1 MDCPHIVD
9 NVALGKDSIK
19 AAKSSTISVV
29 PAAGRPS
36 SPVICLPTAPG
47 IVPPTADKPP
57 VDPVASPAPSAA
69 PSAAAVTHVAVC
81 TASSSPT
88 VPSRHWKCAECS
100 ISKDNWMCLQCGV
113 VLCGRYDN
121 GHALKHS
128 NTNQNHNICMNIS
141 NQSVYCYKCDE
152 FVINDTIENAL
163 EEIRQELKEGN
174 GDQLDTI
181 SETSSTLEE
190 ISSSKSIQE
199 TASTSSSSDSGWEEP
214 APIPALPIPAPAAVS
229 SITVSARK
237 LRPRK
242 RTISSDSNN
251 ENGAST
257 AKRKSMR
264 RVVGLRNLGNT
275 CFMNSVLQS
284 LSNIQEFSCYFNTM
298 PALETKHKQ
307 KAYHSRSMKETL
319 DDVFVVEELR
329 KVLLNLSQ
337 GGDGSKGAISP
348 ECLFLVIWKV
358 VPQFRG
364 HRQHDAHEFLRYMLD
379 RLHTELQ
386 QVSFPMD
393 LGGQKPGESKNPYN
407 VSGLSHLQAK
417 GRHSIVTNVFGGV
430 LQSEVRCLICGM
442 ESKKHDPFL
451 DLSLDIPEK
460 YYSKDHSAESG
471 SSGGDAANGSG
482 SAPVCHISDCLQ
494 SFTEVEELAETE
506 LYYCNSCKCKQKSTK
521 RFWIRRLPNVLC
533 LHIKRFRWNNF
544 YRTKI
549 DLRIAFP
556 INALDMSQFV
566 LNNGPETRRSN
577 SSCNIYDLAAVIV
590 HHGNGSSCG
599 HYTSFAINNGVWMHF
614 NDHTVKEVSSSAVAE
629 CKPYILFYIKRDP
642 TNANRPSTTLTT
654 TTNTAAVANTS
665 GGTATAN
672 QSS

>member
-1 MDCPHIVD
+1 MDCPHIGD
-9 NVALGKDSIK
+9 NVVLRKDAVRNLK
-19 AAKSSTISVV
+19 LTLV
-29 PAAGRPS
+29 GQ
-36 SPVICLPTAPG
+36 
-47 IVPPTADKPP
+47 
-57 VDPVASPAPSAA
+57 PAPS
-69 PSAAAVTHVAVC
+69 SETSGTTVVSST
-81 TASSSPT
+81 SSSPA
-88 VPSRHWKCAECS
+88 SFSKLWKCAECS
-100 ISKDNWMCLQCGV
+100 GKDNWMCLQCGSV
-113 VLCGRYDN
+113 RCGRYES

-128 NTNQNHNICMNIS
+128 SQRNHSICINTINL
-141 NQSVYCYKCDE
+141 SVYCYKCDE
-152 FVINDTIENAL
+152 FVVNDTTDNVL
-163 EEIRQELKEGN
+163 EEIRQELKD
-174 GDQLDTI
+174 GDCDTV
-181 SETSSTLEE
+181 SETSSTMEE
-190 ISSSKSIQE
+190 ISSSKSAQE
-199 TASTSSSSDSGWEEP
+199 NASTSSSSDSGWEEP
-214 APIPALPIPAPAAVS
+214 SSSSAVS
-229 SITVSARK
+229 STSSHHSGTTATAATTPTTSATASRK

-251 ENGAST
+251 ENGSAANSGT
-257 AKRKSMR
+257 GSSSSSQAKRKSMR

-284 LSNIQEFSCYFNTM
+284 LSNIQEFSCYFNAM
-298 PALETKHKQ
+298 PSLETGKHKQ
-307 KAYHSRSMKETL
+307 KAYHSRSMKENL

-386 QVSFPMD
+386 QVSFPVVD
-393 LGGQKPGESKNPYN
+393 TSTGSGGGVGGSSHKPGEGGGGGGGVKPNPYN
-407 VSGLSHLQAK
+407 VPALSHLHTK
-417 GRHSIVTNVFGGV
+417 GRNSIVTNVFGGI

-460 YYSKDHSAESG
+460 FYNKESTDG
-471 SSGGDAANGSG
+471 GGDKDKDGN
-482 SAPVCHISDCLQ
+482 APVCHISDCLS

-549 DLRIAFP
+549 DLRISFP

-577 SSCNIYDLAAVIV
+577 SSCNVYDLAAVIV

-614 NDHTVKEVSSSAVAE
+614 NDHTVKEVSSAAVAD

-642 TNANRPSTTLTT
+642 TNASRLPS
-654 TTNTAAVANTS
+654 A
-665 GGTATAN
+665 
-672 QSS
+672 SSSS

>member
-9 NVALGKDSIK
+9 NVGLGKESIRAVK
-19 AAKSSTISVV
+19 NGNIAGTAVSAVVAAEPITPAGNPLATNVSDAVALSDVV
-29 PAAGRPS
+29 VAA
-36 SPVICLPTAPG
+36 SPTTVLT
-47 IVPPTADKPP
+47 
-57 VDPVASPAPSAA
+57 VAS
-69 PSAAAVTHVAVC
+69 
-81 TASSSPT
+81 TASSS
-88 VPSRHWKCAECS
+88 SSSSSSSAASSKHWKCTECS
-100 ISKDNWMCLQCGV
+100 ISKDNWMCLQCGA

-128 NTNQNHNICMNIS
+128 NTNKNHNICMNTS

-152 FVINDTIENAL
+152 FVINDTNDNAL
-163 EEIRQELKEGN
+163 EELRQELKEGN
-174 GDQLDTI
+174 GDQMDTI

-190 ISSSKSIQE
+190 ISSSKSTQE

-214 APIPALPIPAPAAVS
+214 SPTALVTPVPIPAVAIVS
-229 SITVSARK
+229 SRK

-251 ENGAST
+251 ENGATT

-298 PALETKHKQ
+298 PALEMKHKQ
-307 KAYHSRSMKETL
+307 KAYHSRSIKETM

-386 QVSFPMD
+386 QVSFPMEMSG
-393 LGGQKPGESKNPYN
+393 LKSGENKNPYN

-417 GRHSIVTNVFGGV
+417 GRNSIVTNVFGGV

-460 YYSKDHSAESG
+460 FYSKEHASDGGGNAVDAA
-471 SSGGDAANGSG
+471 SGGSG
-482 SAPVCHISDCLQ
+482 APVCHIADCLS

-614 NDHTVKEVSSSAVAE
+614 NDHTVKEVSSTAVAE

-642 TNANRPSTTLTT
+642 TNANRLSTIG
-654 TTNTAAVANTS
+654 TAAPGAA
-665 GGTATAN
+665 GAN

>member
-1 MDCPHIVD
+1 MDCPHIGD
-9 NVALGKDSIK
+9 NVVLRKDAVRNLK
-19 AAKSSTISVV
+19 MAVCV
-29 PAAGRPS
+29 PPIATTVPPGTGTPPAT
-36 SPVICLPTAPG
+36 SPVAISKL
-47 IVPPTADKPP
+47 
-57 VDPVASPAPSAA
+57 
-69 PSAAAVTHVAVC
+69 
-81 TASSSPT
+81 
-88 VPSRHWKCAECS
+88 WKCAECTG
-100 ISKDNWMCLQCGV
+100 KDNWMCLQCGSV
-113 VLCGRYDN
+113 RCGRYES

-128 NTNQNHNICMNIS
+128 SKQNHNICINIV
-141 NQSVYCYKCDE
+141 NLSVYCYKCDE
-152 FVINDTIENAL
+152 FVVNDTPENTL
-163 EEIRQELKEGN
+163 EEIRQELKD
-174 GDQLDTI
+174 GDGDTV
-181 SETSSTLEE
+181 SETSSTMEE
-190 ISSSKSIQE
+190 ISSSKSGQE
-199 TASTSSSSDSGWEEP
+199 TASSTSSSSDSGWEEP
-214 APIPALPIPAPAAVS
+214 STVS
-229 SITVSARK
+229 SVSSSTTTSSSTSASASPSARK

-251 ENGAST
+251 ENGTAAGGGGAAA

-284 LSNIQEFSCYFNTM
+284 LSNIQEFSGYFNTM
-298 PALETKHKQ
+298 PSLETGKHKQ
-307 KAYHSRSMKETL
+307 KSYHSRSMKENL

-348 ECLFLVIWKV
+348 ESLFLVIWKV

-386 QVSFPMD
+386 QVSFPVEISST
-393 LGGQKPGESKNPYN
+393 LAQKTGEAKSNPYN
-407 VSGLSHLQAK
+407 VPALSHLQSK
-417 GRHSIVTNVFGGV
+417 GRNSIVTNVFGGI

-460 YYSKDHSAESG
+460 FYNKDPPE
-471 SSGGDAANGSG
+471 GGEKDKDGN
-482 SAPVCHISDCLQ
+482 APVCNVSDCLA
-494 SFTEVEELAETE
+494 SFTEVEELTETE
-506 LYYCNSCKCKQKSTK
+506 LYYCSSCKCKQKSTK

-549 DLRIAFP
+549 DLRISFP

-614 NDHTVKEVSSSAVAE
+614 NDHSVKEVSSAAVAE

-642 TNANRPSTTLTT
+642 TNTSRLLAPSSATTVGAPT
-654 TTNTAAVANTS
+654 
-665 GGTATAN
+665 TATA
-672 QSS
+672 S

>member
-9 NVALGKDSIK
+9 NVGLGKDSIRIVR
-19 AAKSSTISVV
+19 SNFSTTPSCNVSAV
-29 PAAGRPS
+29 GDPAAGR
-36 SPVICLPTAPG
+36 ILIPTVG
-47 IVPPTADKPP
+47 SDVT
-57 VDPVASPAPSAA
+57 
-69 PSAAAVTHVAVC
+69 AAVTLSHVAVSQAVLTATS
-81 TASSSPT
+81 TASST
-88 VPSRHWKCAECS
+88 VASKHWKCAECS
-100 ISKDNWMCLQCGV
+100 ISKDNWMCLQCGA

-128 NTNQNHNICMNIS
+128 NTNRNHNICINTS

-152 FVINDTIENAL
+152 FVINDTNDNAL
-163 EEIRQELKEGN
+163 EELRQELKESN
-174 GDQLDTI
+174 GDQMDTI

-190 ISSSKSIQE
+190 ISSSKSTQE

-214 APIPALPIPAPAAVS
+214 APSALAIPLPVS
-229 SITVSARK
+229 SITIVSSRK

-251 ENGAST
+251 ENGATT

-298 PALETKHKQ
+298 PALEMKHKQ
-307 KAYHSRSMKETL
+307 KAYHSRSMKETM

-386 QVSFPMD
+386 QVSFPVE
-393 LGGQKPGESKNPYN
+393 LSGPKSGEHKNPYN

-417 GRHSIVTNVFGGV
+417 GRNSIVTNVFGGV

-460 YYSKDHSAESG
+460 FYSKDHSAD
-471 SSGGDAANGSG
+471 SSSTGTDGVNGAGATS
-482 SAPVCHISDCLQ
+482 VCHISDCLS

-614 NDHTVKEVSSSAVAE
+614 NDHTVKEVSSAAVAE

-642 TNANRPSTTLTT
+642 TNANRLSTTSTVAPGTT
-654 TTNTAAVANTS
+654 VAH
-665 GGTATAN
+665 

>member
-1 MDCPHIVD
+1 MDCPHIGD
-9 NVALGKDSIK
+9 NVVLRKDAVRNLK
-19 AAKSSTISVV
+19 LTLVGGQPASSETSGTVV
-29 PAAGRPS
+29 S
-36 SPVICLPTAPG
+36 S
-47 IVPPTADKPP
+47 
-57 VDPVASPAPSAA
+57 SS
-69 PSAAAVTHVAVC
+69 
-81 TASSSPT
+81 SSSPA
-88 VPSRHWKCAECS
+88 SFSKLWKCAECS
-100 ISKDNWMCLQCGV
+100 GKDNWMCLQCGSV
-113 VLCGRYDN
+113 RCGRYES

-128 NTNQNHNICMNIS
+128 SQRNHSICINTINL
-141 NQSVYCYKCDE
+141 SVYCYKCDE
-152 FVINDTIENAL
+152 FVVNDTTDNVL
-163 EEIRQELKEGN
+163 EEVRQELKD
-174 GDQLDTI
+174 GDCDTV
-181 SETSSTLEE
+181 SETSSTMEE
-190 ISSSKSIQE
+190 ISSSKSAQE
-199 TASTSSSSDSGWEEP
+199 NASSTSSSSDSGWEEP
-214 APIPALPIPAPAAVS
+214 SSSSAVSSTSSHSGTPAPATAS
-229 SITVSARK
+229 TPTSGGAARK

-251 ENGAST
+251 ENGTAANNST
-257 AKRKSMR
+257 GSSSHQAKRKSMR

-284 LSNIQEFSCYFNTM
+284 LSNIQEFSCYFNAM
-298 PALETKHKQ
+298 PSLETGKHKQ
-307 KAYHSRSMKETL
+307 KAYHSRSMKENL

-386 QVSFPMD
+386 QVSFPVVD
-393 LGGQKPGESKNPYN
+393 TSSSSSGSSHKPGEGGGGIGGVKPNPYN
-407 VSGLSHLQAK
+407 VPALSHLHTK
-417 GRHSIVTNVFGGV
+417 GRNSIVTNVFGGI

-460 YYSKDHSAESG
+460 FYSKESTEG
-471 SSGGDAANGSG
+471 GGDKDKDGN
-482 SAPVCHISDCLQ
+482 APVCHISDCLS

-549 DLRIAFP
+549 DLRISFP

-577 SSCNIYDLAAVIV
+577 SSCNVYDLAAVIV

-614 NDHTVKEVSSSAVAE
+614 NDHTVKEVSSAAVAD

-642 TNANRPSTTLTT
+642 TNASRLPST
-654 TTNTAAVANTS
+654 
-665 GGTATAN
+665 
-672 QSS
+672 SSSS

>member
-1 MDCPHIVD
+1 MDCPHIGD
-9 NVALGKDSIK
+9 NVVLRKDAVRNLK
-19 AAKSSTISVV
+19 LTLVGGQPASSETSGTVV
-29 PAAGRPS
+29 S
-36 SPVICLPTAPG
+36 S
-47 IVPPTADKPP
+47 
-57 VDPVASPAPSAA
+57 SS
-69 PSAAAVTHVAVC
+69 S
-81 TASSSPT
+81 SSSPA
-88 VPSRHWKCAECS
+88 SFSKLWKCAECS
-100 ISKDNWMCLQCGV
+100 GKDNWMCLQCGSV
-113 VLCGRYDN
+113 RCGRYES

-128 NTNQNHNICMNIS
+128 SQRNHSICINTINL
-141 NQSVYCYKCDE
+141 SVYCYKCDE
-152 FVINDTIENAL
+152 FVVNDTNDNVL
-163 EEIRQELKEGN
+163 EEIRQELKD
-174 GDQLDTI
+174 GDCDTV
-181 SETSSTLEE
+181 SETSSTMEE
-190 ISSSKSIQE
+190 ISSSKSAQE
-199 TASTSSSSDSGWEEP
+199 NASSTSSSSDSGWEEP
-214 APIPALPIPAPAAVS
+214 SSSSAVSSTSSHSGTPAPATA
-229 SITVSARK
+229 TTPTSAAAASRK

-251 ENGAST
+251 ENGTVANNSST
-257 AKRKSMR
+257 SSSQAKRKSMR

-284 LSNIQEFSCYFNTM
+284 LSNIQEFSCYFNAM
-298 PALETKHKQ
+298 PSLETGKHKQ
-307 KAYHSRSMKETL
+307 KAYHSRSMKENL

-386 QVSFPMD
+386 QVSFPVVD
-393 LGGQKPGESKNPYN
+393 TSSSGSGGSLHKPSEGGGGGGGIGGVKLNPYN
-407 VSGLSHLQAK
+407 VPALSHLHTK
-417 GRHSIVTNVFGGV
+417 GRNSIVTNVFGGI

-460 YYSKDHSAESG
+460 FYNKESTDG
-471 SSGGDAANGSG
+471 GSG
-482 SAPVCHISDCLQ
+482 DKDGNAPVCHISDCLS

-549 DLRIAFP
+549 DLRISFP

-577 SSCNIYDLAAVIV
+577 SSCNVYDLAAVIV

-614 NDHTVKEVSSSAVAE
+614 NDHTVKEVSSAAVAD

-642 TNANRPSTTLTT
+642 TNASRLPS
-654 TTNTAAVANTS
+654 
-665 GGTATAN
+665 
-672 QSS
+672 SSS

>member
-1 MDCPHIVD
+1 
-9 NVALGKDSIK
+9 
-19 AAKSSTISVV
+19 
-29 PAAGRPS
+29 
-36 SPVICLPTAPG
+36 
-47 IVPPTADKPP
+47 
-57 VDPVASPAPSAA
+57 
-69 PSAAAVTHVAVC
+69 
-81 TASSSPT
+81 
-88 VPSRHWKCAECS
+88 
-100 ISKDNWMCLQCGV
+100 
-113 VLCGRYDN
+113 
-121 GHALKHS
+121 
-128 NTNQNHNICMNIS
+128 
-141 NQSVYCYKCDE
+141 
-152 FVINDTIENAL
+152 
-163 EEIRQELKEGN
+163 
-174 GDQLDTI
+174 
-181 SETSSTLEE
+181 
-190 ISSSKSIQE
+190 
-199 TASTSSSSDSGWEEP
+199 
-214 APIPALPIPAPAAVS
+214 
-229 SITVSARK
+229 
-237 LRPRK
+237 
-242 RTISSDSNN
+242 
-251 ENGAST
+251 
-257 AKRKSMR
+257 
-264 RVVGLRNLGNT
+264 
-275 CFMNSVLQS
+275 
-284 LSNIQEFSCYFNTM
+284 
-298 PALETKHKQ
+298 
-307 KAYHSRSMKETL
+307 MKENL

-386 QVSFPMD
+386 QVSFPVD
-393 LGGQKPGESKNPYN
+393 GSGSGLAGGGGHKPGEGKPNPYN
-407 VSGLSHLQAK
+407 VPALSHLHTK
-417 GRHSIVTNVFGGV
+417 GRNSIVTNVFGGI

-460 YYSKDHSAESG
+460 FYTKESAVEGADKDK
-471 SSGGDAANGSG
+471 D
-482 SAPVCHISDCLQ
+482 APVCHISDCLS

-549 DLRIAFP
+549 DLRISFP

-577 SSCNIYDLAAVIV
+577 SSCNVYDLAAVIV

-614 NDHTVKEVSSSAVAE
+614 NDHTVKEVSSAAVAD

-642 TNANRPSTTLTT
+642 TNASR
-654 TTNTAAVANTS
+654 V
-665 GGTATAN
+665 GG

>member
-1 MDCPHIVD
+1 MDCPHIGD
-9 NVALGKDSIK
+9 NVVLRKDAVRNLKLTLVGQPAPGSETSGTTVV
-19 AAKSSTISVV
+19 SST
-29 PAAGRPS
+29 
-36 SPVICLPTAPG
+36 
-47 IVPPTADKPP
+47 
-57 VDPVASPAPSAA
+57 
-69 PSAAAVTHVAVC
+69 
-81 TASSSPT
+81 SSSPA
-88 VPSRHWKCAECS
+88 SFSKLWKCAECS
-100 ISKDNWMCLQCGV
+100 GKDNWMCLQCGSV
-113 VLCGRYDN
+113 RCGRYES

-128 NTNQNHNICMNIS
+128 SQRNHSICINTINL
-141 NQSVYCYKCDE
+141 SVYCYKCDE
-152 FVINDTIENAL
+152 FVVNDTTDNVL
-163 EEIRQELKEGN
+163 EEIRQELKD
-174 GDQLDTI
+174 GDCDTV
-181 SETSSTLEE
+181 SETSSTMEE
-190 ISSSKSIQE
+190 ISSSKSAQE
-199 TASTSSSSDSGWEEP
+199 NSSSDSGWEEP
-214 APIPALPIPAPAAVS
+214 SSSSAVS
-229 SITVSARK
+229 STSSHHSGTPATAATTPTTSATASRK

-251 ENGAST
+251 ENGSAANSGT
-257 AKRKSMR
+257 GSSSSSQAKRKSMR

-284 LSNIQEFSCYFNTM
+284 LSNIQEFSCYFNAM
-298 PALETKHKQ
+298 PSLETGKHKQ
-307 KAYHSRSMKETL
+307 KAYHSRSMKENL

-386 QVSFPMD
+386 QVSFPVVD
-393 LGGQKPGESKNPYN
+393 TSTGSGGGVGGSSHKPGEGGGGGGCVKPNPYN
-407 VSGLSHLQAK
+407 VPALSHLHTK
-417 GRHSIVTNVFGGV
+417 GRNSIVTNVFGGI

-460 YYSKDHSAESG
+460 FYNKESTDGGGEKDKDRNE
-471 SSGGDAANGSG
+471 
-482 SAPVCHISDCLQ
+482 PVCHISDCLS

-549 DLRIAFP
+549 DLRISFP

-577 SSCNIYDLAAVIV
+577 SSCNVYDLAAVIV

-614 NDHTVKEVSSSAVAE
+614 NDHTVKEVSSAAVAD

-642 TNANRPSTTLTT
+642 TNASRLPS
-654 TTNTAAVANTS
+654 A
-665 GGTATAN
+665 
-672 QSS
+672 SSSS

>member
-1 MDCPHIVD
+1 MECPHICD
-9 NVALGKDSIK
+9 NVVLRKDAVRNLKITLCGGSL
-19 AAKSSTISVV
+19 AAAAPGTGTP
-29 PAAGRPS
+29 PAS
-36 SPVICLPTAPG
+36 SPVAFSKL
-47 IVPPTADKPP
+47 
-57 VDPVASPAPSAA
+57 
-69 PSAAAVTHVAVC
+69 
-81 TASSSPT
+81 
-88 VPSRHWKCAECS
+88 WKCAECS
-100 ISKDNWMCLQCGV
+100 GKDNWMCLQCGS
-113 VLCGRYDN
+113 VLCGRYESA
-121 GHALKHS
+121 HALKHS
-128 NTNQNHNICMNIS
+128 SKQSHNICINTI
-141 NQSVYCYKCDE
+141 NLSVYCYKCDE
-152 FVINDTIENAL
+152 FVVNDTIDNVL
-163 EEIRQELKEGN
+163 DEIRQELKD
-174 GDQLDTI
+174 GDSDAV
-181 SETSSTLEE
+181 SETSSTMEE
-190 ISSSKSIQE
+190 ISSSKSVQE
-199 TASTSSSSDSGWEEP
+199 TASSTSSSSDSGWEEQGT
-214 APIPALPIPAPAAVS
+214 ASSTVSLSTVS
-229 SITVSARK
+229 SASSIRK

-242 RTISSDSNN
+242 RTISNDSNN
-251 ENGAST
+251 ENGVGN
-257 AKRKSMR
+257 AKRKSIR

-298 PALETKHKQ
+298 PSLEASKQKQ
-307 KAYHSRSMKETL
+307 KAYHSRSMKENM

-386 QVSFPMD
+386 QVSFPVEPTMASP
-393 LGGQKPGESKNPYN
+393 QKIGEPVKPNPYN
-407 VSGLSHLQAK
+407 VPALSHLHTK
-417 GRHSIVTNVFGGV
+417 GRNSIVTNVFGGV

-460 YYSKDHSAESG
+460 FYCKDPPEMAEKDKDG
-471 SSGGDAANGSG
+471 T
-482 SAPVCHISDCLQ
+482 APVCNISDCLS

-549 DLRIAFP
+549 DLRITFP
-556 INALDMSQFV
+556 INSLDMSQFV
-566 LNNGPETRRSN
+566 LSNGPETRRSN

-614 NDHTVKEVSSSAVAE
+614 NDHTVKEVSSAAVAE
-629 CKPYILFYIKRDP
+629 CKPYILFYIKRD
-642 TNANRPSTTLTT
+642 
-654 TTNTAAVANTS
+654 TTNTS
-665 GGTATAN
+665 RLSSCGPTATG
-672 QSS
+672 S

>member
-1 MDCPHIVD
+1 MDCPHIGD
-9 NVALGKDSIK
+9 NVVLRKDAVRTLKLSVCGG
-19 AAKSSTISVV
+19 STTFAV
-29 PAAGRPS
+29 P
-36 SPVICLPTAPG
+36 VPG
-47 IVPPTADKPP
+47 TGTPPTAS
-57 VDPVASPAPSAA
+57 PVAISKL
-69 PSAAAVTHVAVC
+69 
-81 TASSSPT
+81 
-88 VPSRHWKCAECS
+88 WKCAECS
-100 ISKDNWMCLQCGV
+100 GKDNWMCLQCGSV
-113 VLCGRYDN
+113 RCGRYES

-128 NTNQNHNICMNIS
+128 SKQNHNICINTV
-141 NQSVYCYKCDE
+141 NLSVYCYKCDE
-152 FVINDTIENAL
+152 FVVNDTTDNVL
-163 EEIRQELKEGN
+163 EEIRQELKD
-174 GDQLDTI
+174 GDGDTV
-181 SETSSTLEE
+181 SETSSTMEE
-190 ISSSKSIQE
+190 ISSSKSTQE
-199 TASTSSSSDSGWEEP
+199 TASSTSSSSDSGWEEP
-214 APIPALPIPAPAAVS
+214 STASSVS
-229 SITVSARK
+229 SITSASLSIARK

-251 ENGAST
+251 ENGTAGAGQN

-298 PALETKHKQ
+298 PSLETSKQ
-307 KAYHSRSMKETL
+307 KPKAYHSRSMKENL

-386 QVSFPMD
+386 QVSFPMEIASP
-393 LGGQKPGESKNPYN
+393 LAQKAGETKTNPYN
-407 VSGLSHLQAK
+407 VPALSHLQSK
-417 GRHSIVTNVFGGV
+417 GRNSIVTNVFGGV

-460 YYSKDHSAESG
+460 FYNKDPLE
-471 SSGGDAANGSG
+471 GGEKDKDGNT
-482 SAPVCHISDCLQ
+482 PVCNISDCLA
-494 SFTEVEELAETE
+494 SFTEVEELTETE
-506 LYYCNSCKCKQKSTK
+506 LYYCSSCKCKQKSTK

-549 DLRIAFP
+549 DLRISFP

-577 SSCNIYDLAAVIV
+577 SSCNVYDLAAVIV

-599 HYTSFAINNGVWMHF
+599 HYTSFAINNGIWMHF
-614 NDHTVKEVSSSAVAE
+614 NDHSVKEVSSSAVAE

-642 TNANRPSTTLTT
+642 TNTSRLVTTASGLP
-654 TTNTAAVANTS
+654 AATVS
-665 GGTATAN
+665 
-672 QSS
+672 

>member
-1 MDCPHIVD
+1 MECPHIND
-9 NVALGKDSIK
+9 NVVLRKDSVKSLKQILCGSVSQTT
-19 AAKSSTISVV
+19 AAQGSGT
-29 PAAGRPS
+29 
-36 SPVICLPTAPG
+36 PTN
-47 IVPPTADKPP
+47 
-57 VDPVASPAPSAA
+57 SPAVLSKL
-69 PSAAAVTHVAVC
+69 
-81 TASSSPT
+81 
-88 VPSRHWKCAECS
+88 WKCSECAG
-100 ISKDNWMCLQCGV
+100 KDNWMCLQCGS
-113 VLCGRYDN
+113 VLCGRYES

-128 NTNQNHNICMNIS
+128 SKQNHNICINTV
-141 NQSVYCYKCDE
+141 NLSVYCYKCDE
-152 FVINDTIENAL
+152 FVINDTSDNVL
-163 EEIRQELKEGN
+163 EEIRQELKD
-174 GDQLDTI
+174 GDADSV
-181 SETSSTLEE
+181 SETSSTMEE
-190 ISSSKSIQE
+190 ISSSKSTQE
-199 TASTSSSSDSGWEEP
+199 TASSTSSSSDSGWEEP
-214 APIPALPIPAPAAVS
+214 AVPSSVVS
-229 SITVSARK
+229 LSSSSTSSVARK

-242 RTISSDSNN
+242 RTISNDSNN
-251 ENGAST
+251 ENGAGS
-257 AKRKSMR
+257 AKRKPMR

-284 LSNIQEFSCYFNTM
+284 LSNIQEFSCYFNAM
-298 PALETKHKQ
+298 PSLETGKHKQ
-307 KAYHSRSMKETL
+307 KAYHSRSMKENL

-386 QVSFPMD
+386 QVSIPVD
-393 LGGQKPGESKNPYN
+393 VSTSPSQKTGEAKPNPYN
-407 VSGLSHLQAK
+407 VPALSHLQAK
-417 GRHSIVTNVFGGV
+417 GRNSIVTNVFGGV

-460 YYSKDHSAESG
+460 FYNKDPPEDNDKVKSG
-471 SSGGDAANGSG
+471 N
-482 SAPVCHISDCLQ
+482 APSCHISDCLS

-549 DLRIAFP
+549 DLRISFP
-556 INALDMSQFV
+556 IKALDMSQFV

-577 SSCNIYDLAAVIV
+577 SSCNVYDLAAVIV

-599 HYTSFAINNGVWMHF
+599 HYTSYANNNGVWMHF

-629 CKPYILFYIKRDP
+629 CKPYILFYIKRD
-642 TNANRPSTTLTT
+642 TTSTSRLSLAETT
-654 TTNTAAVANTS
+654 TSVAS
-665 GGTATAN
+665 
-672 QSS
+672 

>member
-1 MDCPHIVD
+1 MDCPHIGE
-9 NVALGKDSIK
+9 NVALGRDSVR
-19 AAKSSTISVV
+19 AAKSGSSPSSLG
-29 PAAGRPS
+29 PAA
-36 SPVICLPTAPG
+36 V
-47 IVPPTADKPP
+47 
-57 VDPVASPAPSAA
+57 
-69 PSAAAVTHVAVC
+69 
-81 TASSSPT
+81 ASSSSEVCLTPASST
-88 VPSRHWKCAECS
+88 LVPAGATVQLPDTTTAALADELAAASTASLPAAPVPSARHWKCSECA

-128 NTNQNHNICMNIS
+128 NGNRNHNICMNTA

-152 FVINDTIENAL
+152 FVINDTVENAL
-163 EEIRQELKEGN
+163 DEIRQELKDGQL
-174 GDQLDTI
+174 GDQMDTI

-214 APIPALPIPAPAAVS
+214 S
-229 SITVSARK
+229 SIVLAAPSTPTPPATNSSLVTVRK

-251 ENGAST
+251 ENGATT

-298 PALETKHKQ
+298 PALESKHKQ
-307 KAYHSRSMKETL
+307 KGYHSRSMKETM

-337 GGDGSKGAISP
+337 GGDGTKGAISP

-386 QVSFPMD
+386 QVAFPVE
-393 LGGQKPGESKNPYN
+393 LASQKSGEAKPNPYN

-417 GRHSIVTNVFGGV
+417 GRNSIVTNVFGGV

-460 YYSKDHSAESG
+460 FYGKEHG
-471 SSGGDAANGSG
+471 TTTAAPPDSTVDGASP
-482 SAPVCHISDCLQ
+482 AVCHISDCLS

-549 DLRIAFP
+549 DLRISFP

-614 NDHTVKEVSSSAVAE
+614 NDHTVKERFFICFSATLVL
-629 CKPYILFYIKRDP
+629 K
-642 TNANRPSTTLTT
+642 TTDW
-654 TTNTAAVANTS
+654 
-665 GGTATAN
+665 
-672 QSS
+672 

>member
-1 MDCPHIVD
+1 
-9 NVALGKDSIK
+9 
-19 AAKSSTISVV
+19 
-29 PAAGRPS
+29 
-36 SPVICLPTAPG
+36 
-47 IVPPTADKPP
+47 
-57 VDPVASPAPSAA
+57 
-69 PSAAAVTHVAVC
+69 
-81 TASSSPT
+81 
-88 VPSRHWKCAECS
+88 
-100 ISKDNWMCLQCGV
+100 MCLQCGV

-128 NTNQNHNICMNIS
+128 NTNQNHNICMNTS

-214 APIPALPIPAPAAVS
+214 APIALPVPAPAAALV
-229 SITVSARK
+229 VASARK

-386 QVSFPMD
+386 QVSFPLD

-460 YYSKDHSAESG
+460 YYSKDHPSESG
-471 SSGGDAANGSG
+471 ANGGNAAEGANSSGA
-482 SAPVCHISDCLQ
+482 APVCHISDCLS

-521 RFWIRRLPNVLC
+521 RFWIRRLPNVL
-533 LHIKRFRWNNF
+533 
-544 YRTKI
+544 TKI

-614 NDHTVKEVSSSAVAE
+614 NDHTVKEVSSAAVAE

-642 TNANRPSTTLTT
+642 TNANRPSTTLTP
-654 TTNTAAVANTS
+654 AA
-665 GGTATAN
+665 TATAANAPGTPTAN
-672 QSS
+672 QPS

>member
-1 MDCPHIVD
+1 MDCPHIGD
-9 NVALGKDSIK
+9 NVVLRKDAVRNLK
-19 AAKSSTISVV
+19 LTLV
-29 PAAGRPS
+29 GQ
-36 SPVICLPTAPG
+36 
-47 IVPPTADKPP
+47 
-57 VDPVASPAPSAA
+57 PAPS
-69 PSAAAVTHVAVC
+69 SETSGTTVVSST
-81 TASSSPT
+81 SSSPA
-88 VPSRHWKCAECS
+88 SFSKLWKCAECS
-100 ISKDNWMCLQCGV
+100 GKDNWMCLQCGSV
-113 VLCGRYDN
+113 RCGRYES

-128 NTNQNHNICMNIS
+128 SQRNHSICINTINL
-141 NQSVYCYKCDE
+141 SVYCYKCDE
-152 FVINDTIENAL
+152 FVVNDTTDNVL
-163 EEIRQELKEGN
+163 EEIRQELKD
-174 GDQLDTI
+174 GDCDTV
-181 SETSSTLEE
+181 SETSSTMEE
-190 ISSSKSIQE
+190 ISSSKSAQE
-199 TASTSSSSDSGWEEP
+199 NASTSSSSDSGWEEP
-214 APIPALPIPAPAAVS
+214 SSSSAVS
-229 SITVSARK
+229 STSSHHSGTTATAATTPTTSATASRK

-251 ENGAST
+251 ENGSAANSGT
-257 AKRKSMR
+257 GSSSSSQAKRKSMR

-284 LSNIQEFSCYFNTM
+284 LSNIQEFSCYFNAM
-298 PALETKHKQ
+298 PSLETGKHKQ
-307 KAYHSRSMKETL
+307 KAYHSRSMKENL

-386 QVSFPMD
+386 QVSFPVVD
-393 LGGQKPGESKNPYN
+393 TSTGSGGGVGGSSHKPGEGGGGGGCVKPNPYN
-407 VSGLSHLQAK
+407 VPALSHLHTK
-417 GRHSIVTNVFGGV
+417 GRNSIVTNVFGGI

-460 YYSKDHSAESG
+460 FYNKESTDG
-471 SSGGDAANGSG
+471 GGDKDKDGN
-482 SAPVCHISDCLQ
+482 APVCHISDCLS

-549 DLRIAFP
+549 DLRISFP

-577 SSCNIYDLAAVIV
+577 SSCNVYDLAAVIV

-614 NDHTVKEVSSSAVAE
+614 NDHTVKEVSSAAVAD

-642 TNANRPSTTLTT
+642 TNASRLPS
-654 TTNTAAVANTS
+654 A
-665 GGTATAN
+665 
-672 QSS
+672 SSSS

>member
-1 MDCPHIVD
+1 M
-9 NVALGKDSIK
+9 
-19 AAKSSTISVV
+19 
-29 PAAGRPS
+29 
-36 SPVICLPTAPG
+36 
-47 IVPPTADKPP
+47 
-57 VDPVASPAPSAA
+57 
-69 PSAAAVTHVAVC
+69 
-81 TASSSPT
+81 
-88 VPSRHWKCAECS
+88 
-100 ISKDNWMCLQCGV
+100 
-113 VLCGRYDN
+113 
-121 GHALKHS
+121 
-128 NTNQNHNICMNIS
+128 NTS

-152 FVINDTIENAL
+152 FVINDTNDNAL
-163 EEIRQELKEGN
+163 EELRQELKEGN
-174 GDQLDTI
+174 GDQMDTI

-190 ISSSKSIQE
+190 ISSSKSTQE
-199 TASTSSSSDSGWEEP
+199 TASSTSSSSDSGWEEP
-214 APIPALPIPAPAAVS
+214 TPAALLATPVPISTNSAIIS
-229 SITVSARK
+229 SRK

-251 ENGAST
+251 ENGATT

-298 PALETKHKQ
+298 PALEMKHKQ
-307 KAYHSRSMKETL
+307 KAYHSRSMKEAM

-348 ECLFLVIWKV
+348 ECLFVVIWKV

-386 QVSFPMD
+386 QVSFPIE
-393 LGGQKPGESKNPYN
+393 LNAPKSGEHKNPYN

-417 GRHSIVTNVFGGV
+417 GRNSIVTNVFGGV

-460 YYSKDHSAESG
+460 FYSKEHVADGNGGVSG
-471 SSGGDAANGSG
+471 VDAANGT
-482 SAPVCHISDCLQ
+482 APVCHISDCLS
-494 SFTEVEELAETE
+494 SFTEV
-506 LYYCNSCKCKQKSTK
+506 
-521 RFWIRRLPNVLC
+521 RR
-533 LHIKRFRWNNF
+533 R
-544 YRTKI
+544 RTKI

-614 NDHTVKEVSSSAVAE
+614 NDHTVKEVSSNAVAE

-642 TNANRPSTTLTT
+642 TNVSRLSTAVGTVAPG
-654 TTNTAAVANTS
+654 AAAGS
-665 GGTATAN
+665 N

>member
-1 MDCPHIVD
+1 MDCPHIGD
-9 NVALGKDSIK
+9 NVVLRKDAVRTLKLSVCGG
-19 AAKSSTISVV
+19 STTFAV
-29 PAAGRPS
+29 PVPGTGTPPTT
-36 SPVICLPTAPG
+36 SPVAISKL
-47 IVPPTADKPP
+47 
-57 VDPVASPAPSAA
+57 
-69 PSAAAVTHVAVC
+69 
-81 TASSSPT
+81 
-88 VPSRHWKCAECS
+88 WKCAECS
-100 ISKDNWMCLQCGV
+100 GKDNWMCLQCGSV
-113 VLCGRYDN
+113 RCGRYES

-128 NTNQNHNICMNIS
+128 SKQNHNICINTV
-141 NQSVYCYKCDE
+141 NLSVYCYKCDE
-152 FVINDTIENAL
+152 FVVNDTADNVL
-163 EEIRQELKEGN
+163 EEIRQELKD
-174 GDQLDTI
+174 GDGDTV
-181 SETSSTLEE
+181 SETSSTMEE
-190 ISSSKSIQE
+190 ISSSKSTQE
-199 TASTSSSSDSGWEEP
+199 TASSTSSSSDSGWEEP
-214 APIPALPIPAPAAVS
+214 STASSVS
-229 SITVSARK
+229 SIASASSSIARK

-251 ENGAST
+251 ENGTAGGGQN

-298 PALETKHKQ
+298 PSLETSKQ
-307 KAYHSRSMKETL
+307 KPKAYHSRSMKENL

-386 QVSFPMD
+386 QVSFPMEIASP
-393 LGGQKPGESKNPYN
+393 LAQKAGETKTNPYN
-407 VSGLSHLQAK
+407 IPALSHLQSK
-417 GRHSIVTNVFGGV
+417 GRNSIVTNVFGGV

-460 YYSKDHSAESG
+460 FYNKDPLE
-471 SSGGDAANGSG
+471 GGEKDKDGNT
-482 SAPVCHISDCLQ
+482 PVCNISDCLA
-494 SFTEVEELAETE
+494 SFTEVEELTETE
-506 LYYCNSCKCKQKSTK
+506 LYYCSSCKCKQKSTK

-549 DLRIAFP
+549 DLRISFP

-577 SSCNIYDLAAVIV
+577 SSCNVYDLAAVIV

-599 HYTSFAINNGVWMHF
+599 HYTSFAINNGIWMHF
-614 NDHTVKEVSSSAVAE
+614 NDHSVKEVSSSAVAE

-642 TNANRPSTTLTT
+642 TNTSRLVTT
-654 TTNTAAVANTS
+654 AS
-665 GGTATAN
+665 GGPAATV
-672 QSS
+672 S

>member
-1 MDCPHIVD
+1 MDCPHIGD
-9 NVALGKDSIK
+9 NVSLGKGSVR
-19 AAKSSTISVV
+19 AAKSAGSGTSIAGGSPSSEICLASTLSA
-29 PAAGRPS
+29 PAAANGPG
-36 SPVICLPTAPG
+36 PLPDG
-47 IVPPTADKPP
+47 
-57 VDPVASPAPSAA
+57 AA
-69 PSAAAVTHVAVC
+69 LALGDDLS
-81 TASSSPT
+81 TASTASSPT
-88 VPSRHWKCAECS
+88 VPSRHWKCSECS
-100 ISKDNWMCLQCGV
+100 INKDNWMCLQCGV

-128 NTNQNHNICMNIS
+128 NGNRNHNICMNTA

-152 FVINDTIENAL
+152 FVINDTVENAL
-163 EEIRQELKEGN
+163 DEIRQELKD
-174 GDQLDTI
+174 GDQMDTI

-214 APIPALPIPAPAAVS
+214 SPTALAAPTPSHPTA
-229 SITVSARK
+229 ITSARK

-251 ENGAST
+251 ENGATT

-298 PALETKHKQ
+298 PALEAKHKQ
-307 KAYHSRSMKETL
+307 KAYHSRSMKDAM

-337 GGDGSKGAISP
+337 GGDGTKGAISP

-386 QVSFPMD
+386 QVSFPVE
-393 LGGQKPGESKNPYN
+393 LAKSGESKNPYN

-417 GRHSIVTNVFGGV
+417 GRNSIVTNVFGGV

-460 YYSKDHSAESG
+460 YYSKEHGTIDSG
-471 SSGGDAANGSG
+471 ASGEATGNGA
-482 SAPVCHISDCLQ
+482 APVCHISDCLS

-614 NDHTVKEVSSSAVAE
+614 NDHTVKEVSSTAVAE

-642 TNANRPSTTLTT
+642 TNANRPTSLVPVG
-654 TTNTAAVANTS
+654 TAATKSSSTGAPTS
-665 GGTATAN
+665 VN
-672 QSS
+672 HPSS

>member
-1 MDCPHIVD
+1 MDCPHIGD
-9 NVALGKDSIK
+9 NVVLRKDAVRTLKLSVCGG
-19 AAKSSTISVV
+19 STTFAV
-29 PAAGRPS
+29 P
-36 SPVICLPTAPG
+36 VPG
-47 IVPPTADKPP
+47 TGTPP
-57 VDPVASPAPSAA
+57 VAISKL
-69 PSAAAVTHVAVC
+69 
-81 TASSSPT
+81 
-88 VPSRHWKCAECS
+88 WKCAECS
-100 ISKDNWMCLQCGV
+100 GKDNWMCLQCGSV
-113 VLCGRYDN
+113 RCGRYEN

-128 NTNQNHNICMNIS
+128 SKQNHNICINTV
-141 NQSVYCYKCDE
+141 NLSVYCYKCDE
-152 FVINDTIENAL
+152 FVVNDTADNVL
-163 EEIRQELKEGN
+163 EEIRQELKD
-174 GDQLDTI
+174 GDGDTV
-181 SETSSTLEE
+181 SETSSTMEE
-190 ISSSKSIQE
+190 ISSSKSTQE
-199 TASTSSSSDSGWEEP
+199 TASSTSSSSDSGWEEP
-214 APIPALPIPAPAAVS
+214 STASSVS
-229 SITVSARK
+229 STTSASSSSARK

-251 ENGAST
+251 ENGTAGGGQG
-257 AKRKSMR
+257 AKRKSLR

-298 PALETKHKQ
+298 PSLETGKHKQ
-307 KAYHSRSMKETL
+307 KAYHSRSMKENL

-386 QVSFPMD
+386 QVSFPVEISSP
-393 LGGQKPGESKNPYN
+393 LAQRAGETKTNPYN
-407 VSGLSHLQAK
+407 VPALSHLQSK
-417 GRHSIVTNVFGGV
+417 GRNSIVTNVFGGV

-460 YYSKDHSAESG
+460 FYNKDPPE
-471 SSGGDAANGSG
+471 GGEKDKDGN
-482 SAPVCHISDCLQ
+482 APVCNISDCLA
-494 SFTEVEELAETE
+494 SFTEVEELTETE
-506 LYYCNSCKCKQKSTK
+506 LYYCSSCKCKQKSTK

-549 DLRIAFP
+549 DLRISFP

-577 SSCNIYDLAAVIV
+577 SSCNVYDLAAVIV

-614 NDHTVKEVSSSAVAE
+614 NDHSVKEVSSSAVAE

-642 TNANRPSTTLTT
+642 TNTSRLATT
-654 TTNTAAVANTS
+654 AS
-665 GGTATAN
+665 GGPAATA
-672 QSS
+672 S

>member
-1 MDCPHIVD
+1 MDCPHIGD
-9 NVALGKDSIK
+9 NVVLRKDAVRNLKLNLVGGQPATSE
-19 AAKSSTISVV
+19 
-29 PAAGRPS
+29 PAAATT
-36 SPVICLPTAPG
+36 V
-47 IVPPTADKPP
+47 
-57 VDPVASPAPSAA
+57 
-69 PSAAAVTHVAVC
+69 VTS
-81 TASSSPT
+81 SSSPAAF
-88 VPSRHWKCAECS
+88 SKLWKCAECS
-100 ISKDNWMCLQCGV
+100 GKDNWMCLQCGSV
-113 VLCGRYDN
+113 RCGRYEQ

-128 NTNQNHNICMNIS
+128 SQRNHSICINTVNL
-141 NQSVYCYKCDE
+141 SVYCYKCDE
-152 FVINDTIENAL
+152 FVVNDTADNVL
-163 EEIRQELKEGN
+163 EEIRVELKD
-174 GDQLDTI
+174 GDCDTV
-181 SETSSTLEE
+181 SETSSTMEE
-190 ISSSKSIQE
+190 ISSSKSGGNQE
-199 TASTSSSSDSGWEEP
+199 NASSTSSSSDSGWEEP
-214 APIPALPIPAPAAVS
+214 SSSSSAVS
-229 SITVSARK
+229 STSAVVTLITPVRK

-251 ENGAST
+251 ENGAVANGST
-257 AKRKSMR
+257 SGSNSSSQAKRKSMR

-284 LSNIQEFSCYFNTM
+284 LSNIQEFSCYFNAM
-298 PALETKHKQ
+298 PSLETGKHKQ
-307 KAYHSRSMKETL
+307 KAYHSRSMKENL

-386 QVSFPMD
+386 QVSFPVD
-393 LGGQKPGESKNPYN
+393 SVSGSASGHKSGEGKPNPYN
-407 VSGLSHLQAK
+407 VPALSHLHTK
-417 GRHSIVTNVFGGV
+417 GRNSIVTNVFGGI

-460 YYSKDHSAESG
+460 FYNKESAD
-471 SSGGDAANGSG
+471 GGDKDKD
-482 SAPVCHISDCLQ
+482 APVCHISDCLS

-549 DLRIAFP
+549 DLRISFP

-577 SSCNIYDLAAVIV
+577 SSCNVYDLAAVIV

-614 NDHTVKEVSSSAVAE
+614 NDHTVREVSRAAVAD

-642 TNANRPSTTLTT
+642 TNASRLGGQSTSS
-654 TTNTAAVANTS
+654 VAGNAS
-665 GGTATAN
+665 
-672 QSS
+672 

>member
-1 MDCPHIVD
+1 MDCPHISD
-9 NVALGKDSIK
+9 NVVLRKDSVKNIK
-19 AAKSSTISVV
+19 QTLCENVAQAIATPGTGTP
-29 PAAGRPS
+29 PAS
-36 SPVICLPTAPG
+36 SPAG
-47 IVPPTADKPP
+47 ISKL
-57 VDPVASPAPSAA
+57 
-69 PSAAAVTHVAVC
+69 
-81 TASSSPT
+81 
-88 VPSRHWKCAECS
+88 WKCSECAG
-100 ISKDNWMCLQCGV
+100 KDNWMCLQCGS
-113 VLCGRYDN
+113 VLCGRYES

-128 NTNQNHNICMNIS
+128 SKQNHNICINTI
-141 NQSVYCYKCDE
+141 NLSVYCYKCDE
-152 FVINDTIENAL
+152 FVVNDTTENVL
-163 EEIRQELKEGN
+163 EEIRQELKD
-174 GDQLDTI
+174 GDADSV
-181 SETSSTLEE
+181 SETSSTMEE
-190 ISSSKSIQE
+190 ISSSKSAQE
-199 TASTSSSSDSGWEEP
+199 TASSTSSSSDSGWEEP
-214 APIPALPIPAPAAVS
+214 AAPSMVS
-229 SITVSARK
+229 SSSSTARK

-242 RTISSDSNN
+242 RTISTDSNN
-251 ENGAST
+251 ENGAGS

-284 LSNIQEFSCYFNTM
+284 LSNIQEFSCYFNAM
-298 PALETKHKQ
+298 PSLETAKHKQ
-307 KAYHSRSMKETL
+307 KAYHSRSMKENL

-386 QVSFPMD
+386 QVSIPVEISTTPT
-393 LGGQKPGESKNPYN
+393 QKSGETKTNPYN
-407 VSGLSHLQAK
+407 VPALSHLQAK
-417 GRHSIVTNVFGGV
+417 GRNSIVTNVFGGV

-460 YYSKDHSAESG
+460 FYNKDPPE
-471 SSGGDAANGSG
+471 DNEKDKSG
-482 SAPVCHISDCLQ
+482 SAPTCHISDCLS

-549 DLRIAFP
+549 DLRLSFP
-556 INALDMSQFV
+556 IKALDMSQFV

-577 SSCNIYDLAAVIV
+577 SSCNVYDLAAVIV

-599 HYTSFAINNGVWMHF
+599 HYTSYAINNGVWMHF
-614 NDHTVKEVSSSAVAE
+614 NDHSVKEVSSAAVAE
-629 CKPYILFYIKRDP
+629 CKPYILFYIKRD
-642 TNANRPSTTLTT
+642 TSSTSRLSLAESAATGPS
-654 TTNTAAVANTS
+654 
-665 GGTATAN
+665 
-672 QSS
+672 

>member
-1 MDCPHIVD
+1 MDCPHISD
-9 NVALGKDSIK
+9 NVVLRKDAVRNLKQTLI
-19 AAKSSTISVV
+19 
-29 PAAGRPS
+29 AAGQS
-36 SPVICLPTAPG
+36 VTSETG
-47 IVPPTADKPP
+47 
-57 VDPVASPAPSAA
+57 PAP
-69 PSAAAVTHVAVC
+69 AVTS
-81 TASSSPT
+81 SSSPT
-88 VPSRHWKCAECS
+88 SFSKLWKCAECS
-100 ISKDNWMCLQCGV
+100 GKDNWMCLQCGSV
-113 VLCGRYDN
+113 RCGRYES

-128 NTNQNHNICMNIS
+128 SKQNHSICINTV
-141 NQSVYCYKCDE
+141 NLSVYCYKCDE
-152 FVINDTIENAL
+152 FVVNDTVDQVF
-163 EEIRQELKEGN
+163 EEIRQELKD
-174 GDQLDTI
+174 GDGDSV
-181 SETSSTLEE
+181 SETSSTMEE
-190 ISSSKSIQE
+190 ISSSKSAQE
-199 TASTSSSSDSGWEEP
+199 NASSTSSSSDSGWEEP
-214 APIPALPIPAPAAVS
+214 ASSTVS
-229 SITVSARK
+229 STSSHSVNAPTVAPSPARK

-251 ENGAST
+251 ENGT
-257 AKRKSMR
+257 AATGQKRKSMR

-284 LSNIQEFSCYFNTM
+284 LSNIQEFSCYFNAM
-298 PALETKHKQ
+298 PSLETGKHKQ
-307 KAYHSRSMKETL
+307 KAYHSRSMKENL

-386 QVSFPMD
+386 QVSFPVD
-393 LGGQKPGESKNPYN
+393 ISNSSSVGGGGSSGATLAGGHKPGEAKTNPYN
-407 VSGLSHLQAK
+407 VPALSHLHTK
-417 GRHSIVTNVFGGV
+417 GRNSIVTNVFGGI

-460 YYSKDHSAESG
+460 FYSKPDQT
-471 SSGGDAANGSG
+471 DAAAAAVGDKDKDA
-482 SAPVCHISDCLQ
+482 SAPVCHISDCLS

-549 DLRIAFP
+549 DLRISFP

-577 SSCNIYDLAAVIV
+577 SSCNVYDLAAVIV

-614 NDHTVKEVSSSAVAE
+614 NDHTVKEVSSAAVAE

-642 TNANRPSTTLTT
+642 TNASRLPASASG
-654 TTNTAAVANTS
+654 TAAAASAGNAS
-665 GGTATAN
+665 
-672 QSS
+672 

>member
-1 MDCPHIVD
+1 MDCPHIGD
-9 NVALGKDSIK
+9 NVVLRKDAVRNLK
-19 AAKSSTISVV
+19 LTLV
-29 PAAGRPS
+29 GQ
-36 SPVICLPTAPG
+36 
-47 IVPPTADKPP
+47 
-57 VDPVASPAPSAA
+57 PAPS
-69 PSAAAVTHVAVC
+69 SETSGTTVVSST
-81 TASSSPT
+81 SSSPA
-88 VPSRHWKCAECS
+88 SFSKLWKCAECS
-100 ISKDNWMCLQCGV
+100 GKDNWMCLQCGSV
-113 VLCGRYDN
+113 RCGRYES

-128 NTNQNHNICMNIS
+128 SQRNHSICINTINL
-141 NQSVYCYKCDE
+141 SVYCYKCDE
-152 FVINDTIENAL
+152 FVVNDTTDNVL
-163 EEIRQELKEGN
+163 EEIRQELKD
-174 GDQLDTI
+174 GDCDTV
-181 SETSSTLEE
+181 SETSSTMEE
-190 ISSSKSIQE
+190 ISSSKSAQE
-199 TASTSSSSDSGWEEP
+199 NASTSSSSDSGWEEP
-214 APIPALPIPAPAAVS
+214 SSSSAVS
-229 SITVSARK
+229 STSSHHSGTTATAATTPTTSATASRK

-251 ENGAST
+251 ENGSAANSGT
-257 AKRKSMR
+257 GSSSSSQAKRKSMR

-284 LSNIQEFSCYFNTM
+284 LSNIQEFSCYFNAM
-298 PALETKHKQ
+298 PSLETGKHKQ
-307 KAYHSRSMKETL
+307 KAYHSRSMKENL

-386 QVSFPMD
+386 QVSFPVVD
-393 LGGQKPGESKNPYN
+393 TSTGSGGGVGGSSHKPGEGGGGGGCVKPNPYN
-407 VSGLSHLQAK
+407 VPALSHLHTK
-417 GRHSIVTNVFGGV
+417 GRNSIVTNVFGGI

-460 YYSKDHSAESG
+460 FYNKESTDGGGEKDKDG
-471 SSGGDAANGSG
+471 N
-482 SAPVCHISDCLQ
+482 APVCHISDCLS

-549 DLRIAFP
+549 DLRISFP

-577 SSCNIYDLAAVIV
+577 SSCNVYDLAAVIV

-614 NDHTVKEVSSSAVAE
+614 NDHTVKEVSSAAVAD

-642 TNANRPSTTLTT
+642 TNASRLPS
-654 TTNTAAVANTS
+654 A
-665 GGTATAN
+665 
-672 QSS
+672 SSSS

>member
-1 MDCPHIVD
+1 MDCPHIGD
-9 NVALGKDSIK
+9 NVVLRKDAVRALKLTLVGGQP
-19 AAKSSTISVV
+19 ASSETSGTSVV
-29 PAAGRPS
+29 S
-36 SPVICLPTAPG
+36 S
-47 IVPPTADKPP
+47 
-57 VDPVASPAPSAA
+57 SS
-69 PSAAAVTHVAVC
+69 
-81 TASSSPT
+81 SSSPA
-88 VPSRHWKCAECS
+88 SFSKLWKCAECS
-100 ISKDNWMCLQCGV
+100 GKDNWMCLQCGSV
-113 VLCGRYDN
+113 RCGRYES

-128 NTNQNHNICMNIS
+128 SQRNHSICINTINL
-141 NQSVYCYKCDE
+141 SVYCYKCDE
-152 FVINDTIENAL
+152 FVVNDTTDNVL
-163 EEIRQELKEGN
+163 EEIRQELKD
-174 GDQLDTI
+174 GDCDTV
-181 SETSSTLEE
+181 SETSSTMEE
-190 ISSSKSIQE
+190 ISSSKSAQE
-199 TASTSSSSDSGWEEP
+199 NASSTSSSSDSGWEEP
-214 APIPALPIPAPAAVS
+214 SSSSAVSSTSSHSGIPAPATA
-229 SITVSARK
+229 ITPTSAAAASRK

-251 ENGAST
+251 ENGTAANNNST
-257 AKRKSMR
+257 SSSQAKRKSMR

-284 LSNIQEFSCYFNTM
+284 LSNIQEFSCYFNAM
-298 PALETKHKQ
+298 PSLETGKHKQ
-307 KAYHSRSMKETL
+307 KAYHSRSMKENL

-386 QVSFPMD
+386 QVSFPVVD
-393 LGGQKPGESKNPYN
+393 TSSSSAGGSSHKPGEGGGGGCIGGVKPNPYN
-407 VSGLSHLQAK
+407 VPALSHLHTK
-417 GRHSIVTNVFGGV
+417 GRNSIVTNVFGGI

-460 YYSKDHSAESG
+460 FYNKESADG
-471 SSGGDAANGSG
+471 GGGDKDGN
-482 SAPVCHISDCLQ
+482 APVCHISDCLS

-549 DLRIAFP
+549 DLRISFP

-577 SSCNIYDLAAVIV
+577 SSCNVYDLAAVIV

-614 NDHTVKEVSSSAVAE
+614 NDHTVKEVSSAAVAD

-642 TNANRPSTTLTT
+642 TNASRLPST
-654 TTNTAAVANTS
+654 
-665 GGTATAN
+665 
-672 QSS
+672 SSSSSS

>member
-1 MDCPHIVD
+1 MDCPHIGD
-9 NVALGKDSIK
+9 NVVLRKDAVRNLK
-19 AAKSSTISVV
+19 LNLVGGQ
-29 PAAGRPS
+29 PATS
-36 SPVICLPTAPG
+36 EPTAATT
-47 IVPPTADKPP
+47 V
-57 VDPVASPAPSAA
+57 
-69 PSAAAVTHVAVC
+69 VTS
-81 TASSSPT
+81 SSSPAAF
-88 VPSRHWKCAECS
+88 SKLWKCAECS
-100 ISKDNWMCLQCGV
+100 GKDNWMCLQCGSV
-113 VLCGRYDN
+113 RCGRYEQ

-128 NTNQNHNICMNIS
+128 SQRNHSICINTVNL
-141 NQSVYCYKCDE
+141 SVYCYKCDE
-152 FVINDTIENAL
+152 FVVNDTADNVL
-163 EEIRQELKEGN
+163 EEIRVELKD
-174 GDQLDTI
+174 GDCDTV
-181 SETSSTLEE
+181 SETSSTMEE
-190 ISSSKSIQE
+190 ISSSKSGGNQE
-199 TASTSSSSDSGWEEP
+199 NASSTSSSSDSGWEEP
-214 APIPALPIPAPAAVS
+214 SSSSSAVS
-229 SITVSARK
+229 STSAVVTLITPVRK

-251 ENGAST
+251 ENGAVANGST
-257 AKRKSMR
+257 SGSNSSSQAKRKSMR

-284 LSNIQEFSCYFNTM
+284 LSNIQEFSCYFNAM
-298 PALETKHKQ
+298 PSLETGKHKQ
-307 KAYHSRSMKETL
+307 KAYHSRSMKENL

-386 QVSFPMD
+386 QVSFPVD
-393 LGGQKPGESKNPYN
+393 SVSGSASGHKSGEGKPNPYN
-407 VSGLSHLQAK
+407 VPALSHLHTK
-417 GRHSIVTNVFGGV
+417 GRNSIVTNVFGGI

-460 YYSKDHSAESG
+460 FYNKESTDSGDKDK
-471 SSGGDAANGSG
+471 D
-482 SAPVCHISDCLQ
+482 APVCHISDCLS

-549 DLRIAFP
+549 DLRISFP

-577 SSCNIYDLAAVIV
+577 SSCNVYDLAAVIV

-614 NDHTVKEVSSSAVAE
+614 NDHTVREVSSAAVAD

-642 TNANRPSTTLTT
+642 TNASRFGGQSTSS
-654 TTNTAAVANTS
+654 VAGNAS
-665 GGTATAN
+665 
-672 QSS
+672 

>member
-1 MDCPHIVD
+1 MDCPHIVNNVGLGRESIRSVKSSGSSSISASAAVTLTTTRASNVSD
-9 NVALGKDSIK
+9 AVALSDVVT
-19 AAKSSTISVV
+19 AA
-29 PAAGRPS
+29 
-36 SPVICLPTAPG
+36 
-47 IVPPTADKPP
+47 
-57 VDPVASPAPSAA
+57 ASPATVLTVASTAS
-69 PSAAAVTHVAVC
+69 SAAA
-81 TASSSPT
+81 ASSKQ
-88 VPSRHWKCAECS
+88 WKCTECS
-100 ISKDNWMCLQCGV
+100 ISKDSWMCLQCGA

-128 NTNQNHNICMNIS
+128 NAHQNHNICMNTS
-141 NQSVYCYKCDE
+141 NQSVFCYKCDE
-152 FVINDTIENAL
+152 FVINDTDDNAL
-163 EEIRQELKEGN
+163 EELRQELKDATGVA
-174 GDQLDTI
+174 DQLDTI

-190 ISSSKSIQE
+190 ISSSKSTQE
-199 TASTSSSSDSGWEEP
+199 TASSTSSSSDSGWEEP
-214 APIPALPIPAPAAVS
+214 SPAALVPAPSAATASSTAAVS
-229 SITVSARK
+229 SRK

-242 RTISSDSNN
+242 RTISNDSNS
-251 ENGAST
+251 ENGATT
-257 AKRKSMR
+257 AKRKSQR

-298 PALETKHKQ
+298 PALEMKHKQ
-307 KAYHSRSMKETL
+307 KAYHSRSMKETM

-337 GGDGSKGAISP
+337 GGDGSKSAISP

-386 QVSFPMD
+386 QVSFPVE
-393 LGGQKPGESKNPYN
+393 LGGPKSGEHKNPYN

-417 GRHSIVTNVFGGV
+417 GRNSIVTNVFGGV

-460 YYSKDHSAESG
+460 YYSKEHGADGTNGAD
-471 SSGGDAANGSG
+471 GGGGA
-482 SAPVCHISDCLQ
+482 APVCHISDCLS

-614 NDHTVKEVSSSAVAE
+614 NDHTVKEVSSTAVAE

-642 TNANRPSTTLTT
+642 TNANRLSTIGG
-654 TTNTAAVANTS
+654 AAPGAAPANH
-665 GGTATAN
+665 
-672 QSS
+672 QSSSSSSLS

>member
-1 MDCPHIVD
+1 
-9 NVALGKDSIK
+9 
-19 AAKSSTISVV
+19 
-29 PAAGRPS
+29 
-36 SPVICLPTAPG
+36 
-47 IVPPTADKPP
+47 
-57 VDPVASPAPSAA
+57 
-69 PSAAAVTHVAVC
+69 
-81 TASSSPT
+81 
-88 VPSRHWKCAECS
+88 
-100 ISKDNWMCLQCGV
+100 MCLQCGA

-128 NTNQNHNICMNIS
+128 NAHQNHNICMNTS
-141 NQSVYCYKCDE
+141 NQSVFCYKCDE
-152 FVINDTIENAL
+152 FVINDTDDNAL
-163 EEIRQELKEGN
+163 EELRQELKDATGVA
-174 GDQLDTI
+174 DQLDTI

-190 ISSSKSIQE
+190 ISSSKSTQE
-199 TASTSSSSDSGWEEP
+199 TASSTSSSSDSGWEEP
-214 APIPALPIPAPAAVS
+214 SSAALVPAPSAATASTTAAVS
-229 SITVSARK
+229 SRK

-242 RTISSDSNN
+242 RTISNDSNS
-251 ENGAST
+251 ENGATT
-257 AKRKSMR
+257 AKRKSQR

-298 PALETKHKQ
+298 PALEMKHKQ
-307 KAYHSRSMKETL
+307 KAYHSRSMKETM

-337 GGDGSKGAISP
+337 GGDGSKSAISP

-386 QVSFPMD
+386 QVSFPVE
-393 LGGQKPGESKNPYN
+393 LGGPKSGEHKNPYN

-417 GRHSIVTNVFGGV
+417 GRNSIVTNVFGGV

-460 YYSKDHSAESG
+460 YYSKEHGADGTNGAD
-471 SSGGDAANGSG
+471 GGGGA
-482 SAPVCHISDCLQ
+482 APVCHISDCLS

-544 YRTKI
+544 YR
-549 DLRIAFP
+549 
-556 INALDMSQFV
+556 
-566 LNNGPETRRSN
+566 
-577 SSCNIYDLAAVIV
+577 
-590 HHGNGSSCG
+590 
-599 HYTSFAINNGVWMHF
+599 
-614 NDHTVKEVSSSAVAE
+614 
-629 CKPYILFYIKRDP
+629 
-642 TNANRPSTTLTT
+642 
-654 TTNTAAVANTS
+654 
-665 GGTATAN
+665 
-672 QSS
+672 